1 MSDYRQQEENEQERY
16 ERTYPVP
23 FSDEWYARMQ
33 AAQAEL
39 RDVIES
45 LNRRDWECLRQE

>member
-1 MSDYRQQEENEQERY
+1 MPDYRQQEENEQERH
-16 ERTYPVP
+16 EREYPPP
-23 FSDEWYARMQ
+23 FTDEWYARMH

-39 RDVIES
+39 RDVIEI